1 MYMVFVPRISC
12 LGIDTKEVI
21 GLVNKDITARIF
33 ILHNIVDNSCFKKQ
47 GVFVKKKSI
56 EQLAVMIGI
65 YIY

>member
-47 GVFVKKKSI
+47 GVFVMKKSM
-56 EQLAVMIGI
+56 EQLAVVIGI